1 VTVVDTVGALVAAFA
16 PRAVRTSA
24 IELAAAQLGIDA
36 NHVRVALSRLRARGK
51 IVAEERGLYR
61 LSEAVQLRQTA
72 LGSWRERLSRIVPWS
87 GAYYVALTSWLP
99 KSDRRAARSRAR
111 ALDRLGFKE
120 HHPGVAVRPAN
131 LDLSL
136 EDMTALMRRLG
147 FDDDGDVLVARE
159 LSFDPR
165 PAWSEQPDYRARVV
179 QLETGLAEMKADP
192 SADAAVQAF
201 RLANG
206 FIWDAIH
213 DPLLPDEWVDA
224 QGRAAFWRALV
235 EYDRFGR
242 TLWKTHV
249 WSTALGREAVD
260 TEVLATS

>member
-1 VTVVDTVGALVAAFA
+1 MTVVETVGALVAAFA

-36 NHVRVALSRLRARGK
+36 NQVRVALSRLRARGK

-72 LGSWRERLSRIVPWS
+72 LGSWRERLDRVVPWT

-111 ALDRLGFKE
+111 ALERLGFVE

-131 LDLSL
+131 LDLTL
-136 EDMTALMRRLG
+136 EDMASLMRRLG
-147 FDDDGDVLVARE
+147 FDDDGDLLVARD

-165 PAWSEQPDYRARVV
+165 PAWTEQPDYRSRLVE
-179 QLETGLAEMKADP
+179 LEAGLAEMTADP
-192 SADAAVQAF
+192 SADAAVRAF
-201 RLANG
+201 RLANRY
-206 FIWDAIH
+206 IWDAIH
-213 DPLLPDEWVDA
+213 DPLLPDAWVDA
-224 QGRAAFWRALV
+224 DGRAAFWRALI
-235 EYDRFGR
+235 EYDRVGR

-249 WSTALGREAVD
+249 WSTALGKEAVD
-260 TEVLATS
+260 AELLAS